1 MGTKIDAELS
11 KRVREVESTE
21 PQREIPVI
29 VTLSEGADV
38 AELERC
44 GLKVVGRYESISGV
58 YGTIAAS
65 AVSAVEGLDSVARI
79 EYDGRAWALGGS
91 RG

>member
-11 KRVREVESTE
+11 NRLREAESAE

-29 VTLSEGADV
+29 VRLREGADI
-38 AELERC
+38 AELERR
-44 GLKVVGRYESISGV
+44 GLRVQGRYESIPAV

-65 AVSAVEGLDSVARI
+65 AMSRVEALDSVVQM
-79 EYDGRAWALGGS
+79 EFDGRAQALSGS
-91 RG
+91 